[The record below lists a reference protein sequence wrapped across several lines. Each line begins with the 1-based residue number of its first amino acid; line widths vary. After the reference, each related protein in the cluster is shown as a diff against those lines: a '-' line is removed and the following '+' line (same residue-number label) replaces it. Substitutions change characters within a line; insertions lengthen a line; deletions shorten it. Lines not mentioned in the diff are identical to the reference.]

1 LDRVHPD
8 ALDLILV
15 LLVVLSAF
23 TGYRQGFVVGV
34 LSFIGLLGGAVIGA
48 QLAPLIARH
57 FAGTIAPFAGVVTVF
72 AVASLG
78 RIGAG
83 ALGAVLRRRLRWQ
96 PARTV
101 DSVGGAIVSGFAVL
115 VIGWFIGSSLV
126 QAPFPS
132 VARQVN
138 GSQVL
143 AAVDHQVPVEVRG
156 WFSDFRTVVAGGGFP
171 QVFGA
176 LGAERIL
183 PVAPVDPAVVLT
195 PGIVDAKAS
204 IVKVTGDAKSCSR
217 RIEGS
222 GFVYADGRIM
232 TNAHVVA
239 GVRNPSVQ
247 IGGVGPSLPATVVVY
262 DPRVDVA
269 ILLVKGLHAPTLT
282 FSQPLATAAS
292 AVVAG
297 YPQDGPYTTTA
308 ARIRGEE
315 HARGPDI
322 YQDADVTRDIYAI
335 RGEVQPGNSGGPLLD
350 TNGAVAG
357 VVFGKAVNDSTTGY
371 ALTASQVSAAA
382 NLGRTATL
390 PVSTRGCD

>member
-1 LDRVHPD
+1 MHLD
-8 ALDLILV
+8 ALDWILV
-15 LLVVLSAF
+15 LLVLLSAF

-34 LSFIGLLGGAVIGA
+34 LSFVGLLGGAVVGA

-57 FAGTIAPFAGVVTVF
+57 FAGTIAPFAGVATVF

-83 ALGAVLRRRLRWQ
+83 ALGGVLRLRLRWG

-101 DSVGGAIVSGFAVL
+101 DSVGGAIVSGLAVL
-115 VIGWFIGSSLV
+115 LIGWFIGSSLV

-156 WFSDFRTVVAGGGFP
+156 WFADFRTVVSGGGFP

-195 PGIVDAKAS
+195 PGIVRAS
-204 IVKVTGDAKSCSR
+204 ASMVKVTGDAKSCSR

-222 GFVYADGRIM
+222 GFVFADGRIM

-262 DPRVDVA
+262 DPRVDIAV
-269 ILLVKGLHAPTLT
+269 LLVNGLHAPILT
-282 FSQPLATAAS
+282 FSAPLATAAS

-297 YPQDGPYTTTA
+297 FPQDGPYTTTA

-335 RGEVQPGNSGGPLLD
+335 RGEVEPGNSGGPLLD

-357 VVFGKAVNDSTTGY
+357 VVFGKAVNDPSTGY
-371 ALTASQVSAAA
+371 ALTATQVSAAA